1 MPPLPAGDAPVDHV
15 IEDEEDAQATEN
27 ISKEEAAEM
36 LLVCCLHLP
45 KDGTGTRRQV
55 Y

>member
-1 MPPLPAGDAPVDHV
+1 MPPQPAGDAPVDHV
-15 IEDEEDAQATEN
+15 IEDGEDAQATEN

-36 LLVCCLHLP
+36 LLVCRLHLP
-45 KDGTGTRRQV
+45 KDGTVLRRQV